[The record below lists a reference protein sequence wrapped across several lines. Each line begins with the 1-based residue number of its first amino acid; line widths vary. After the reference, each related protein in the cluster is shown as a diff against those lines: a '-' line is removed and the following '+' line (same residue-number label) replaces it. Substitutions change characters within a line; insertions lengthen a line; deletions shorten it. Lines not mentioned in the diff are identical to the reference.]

1 MIDLLA
7 IAFLLAEILISTWE
21 NLARSFRESARHNRF
36 VQLKTRQALGHN
48 GASKSTCGLARS
60 LLCMFTDG
68 IDLLMLLFVET
79 VIGGRRL
86 AIRLGRQLYAADRST
101 LAWDQGLL
109 PSPSHAR
116 ALRCV
121 TGQFALE
128 PGALETGFR
137 SRLPRHLLENSLH
150 DAGADAELLA
160 DLEDAI
166 TAGPQL

>member
-1 MIDLLA
+1 MV
-7 IAFLLAEILISTWE
+7 
-21 NLARSFRESARHNRF
+21 R
-36 VQLKTRQALGHN
+36 LKAPA
-48 GASKSTCGLARS
+48 ASPAHCYACSR
-60 LLCMFTDG
+60 DG

-116 ALRCV
+116 ALPCV
-121 TGQFALE
+121 TGRF
-128 PGALETGFR
+128 ALETGFR

-166 TAGPQL
+166 TAGLTRRRPSFVPFALARASPALTRSLIIPRSNSANTPSI